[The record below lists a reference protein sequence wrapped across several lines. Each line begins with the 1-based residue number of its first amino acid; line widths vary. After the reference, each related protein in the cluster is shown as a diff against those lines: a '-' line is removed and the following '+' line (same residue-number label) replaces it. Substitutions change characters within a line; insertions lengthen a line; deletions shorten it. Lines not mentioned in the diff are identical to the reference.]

1 MATQNN
7 IRNIAII
14 AHVDHGKTTLVD
26 EMLKQGGI
34 YRENQATQDR
44 VMDSGDLER
53 ERGITILAKN
63 TSVHYKD
70 YKINI
75 VDTPGH
81 ADFGGEVERILKM
94 VNGVILLVDAAE
106 GPMPQTR
113 FVLQKALELG
123 HKVIVAVN
131 KVDKPDARIH
141 EVMDEVLELL
151 LDLDATDEQFNSP
164 TVFCSGRQGIASYSP
179 DELGKDL
186 TPLFETIVNY
196 IEAPKGDEN
205 APLQMLVSSIDYNDY
220 VGRIAVGRIERG
232 ITILAK
238 NTSVRYKDYKI
249 NIVDTPG
256 HADFGGEVERIL
268 KMVNG
273 VILLVDAA
281 EGPMPQTRF
290 VLQKALEL
298 GHKVIVAVNK
308 VDKPDARIHEV
319 MDEVLELLLDLDA
332 TDEQFNSPT
341 VFCSG
346 RHGTASY
353 SPDEMGSNLEPLFDT
368 IVRYIDAPQGDE
380 TAPLQLLVS
389 SIDYNEYVGR
399 IAIGRIER
407 GTIKVNQEVTICDFH
422 DPEMKQKGKVVALYA
437 FDGLGKAP
445 VQTASAGEIVALSGM
460 ADITIGRT
468 LCATDCVEPLPFV
481 KISDPT
487 IEMTFAVNDS
497 PFAGKEGKFVT
508 SRNLRDRLEKELLK
522 DVSLHVTEQGTDA
535 FNVAGRG
542 EMHLSIL
549 METMRRE
556 GFEFSVST
564 PRVLTKEI
572 DGKLCEPIERMVA
585 DVPEECMG
593 AVIEK
598 MGRRKGDLLGMTPM
612 GSRYRLEFKVPSR
625 GLFGYR
631 SEFLTDTKGEG
642 IMSSVLD
649 SYAPMKGEIERRL
662 VGSLIAHESGEA
674 VAYGLGGA
682 QERGALFIGPG
693 TPVYAGMVVGICS
706 RNEDMTVNVCKR
718 KQLTNMRASGS
729 DDAIRLVTPKVFS
742 LEQCLEFLADDEL
755 LECTPKSLR
764 IRKRELDHGIRMREL
779 MKRRNQE

>member
-1 MATQNN
+1 MASQEQ

-34 YRENQATQDR
+34 YRENQVTQDR

-63 TSVHYKD
+63 TSVYYKD
-70 YKINI
+70 IKINI

-151 LDLDATDEQFNSP
+151 LELDATDDQFNSP
-164 TVFCSGRQGIASYSP
+164 TVFCSGRQG
-179 DELGKDL
+179 
-186 TPLFETIVNY
+186 
-196 IEAPKGDEN
+196 
-205 APLQMLVSSIDYNDY
+205 
-220 VGRIAVGRIERG
+220 
-232 ITILAK
+232 
-238 NTSVRYKDYKI
+238 
-249 NIVDTPG
+249 
-256 HADFGGEVERIL
+256 
-268 KMVNG
+268 
-273 VILLVDAA
+273 
-281 EGPMPQTRF
+281 
-290 VLQKALEL
+290 
-298 GHKVIVAVNK
+298 
-308 VDKPDARIHEV
+308 
-319 MDEVLELLLDLDA
+319 
-332 TDEQFNSPT
+332 
-341 VFCSG
+341 
-346 RHGTASY
+346 TASY
-353 SPDEMGSNLEPLFDT
+353 SPDEPGKDLSPLFET
-368 IVRYIDAPQGDE
+368 IVEYIDPPKGDPN
-380 TAPLQLLVS
+380 ASLQLLVS

-399 IAIGRIER
+399 IAVGRIEQ
-407 GTIKVNQEVTICDFH
+407 GTIKVNQEVAICDFH
-422 DPEMKQKGKVVALYA
+422 NPELTQKGKVVALYA

-445 VQTASAGEIVALSGM
+445 VQQASAGEIVALSGI

-468 LCATDCVEPLPFV
+468 LCAPDAISPLPFV

-508 SRNLRDRLEKELLK
+508 SRNLRDRLQRELLK
-522 DVSLHVTEQGTDA
+522 DVSLRVSEQGTDA

-572 DGKLCEPIERMVA
+572 DGKVCEPIERLVA

-598 MGRRKGDLLGMTPM
+598 MGRRKADLLGMTPM
-612 GSRYRLEFKVPSR
+612 GNRYRLEFLVPSR

-631 SEFLTDTKGEG
+631 NEFLTDTRGEG

-662 VGSLIAHESGEA
+662 TGSLISFETGEA
-674 VAYGLGGA
+674 VTYGLAAA

-729 DDAIRLVTPKVFS
+729 DEALRLTTPRIFS

-764 IRKRELDHGIRMREL
+764 IRKRELDHSTRMRQL
-779 MKRRNQE
+779 MKRRAQE

>member
-1 MATQNN
+1 MATQEK

-34 YRENQATQDR
+34 YRENQATVER

-63 TSVHYKD
+63 TAVWYKD

-131 KVDKPDARIH
+131 KIDKPDARVH

-164 TVFCSGRQGIASYSP
+164 TVFCSGRQGTASYGP
-179 DELGKDL
+179 DQEGKDL
-186 TPLFETIVNY
+186 VPLFETIINY
-196 IEAPKGDEN
+196 IPAPTGDP
-205 APLQMLVSSIDYNDY
+205 A
-220 VGRIAVGRIERG
+220 
-232 ITILAK
+232 
-238 NTSVRYKDYKI
+238 
-249 NIVDTPG
+249 
-256 HADFGGEVERIL
+256 
-268 KMVNG
+268 
-273 VILLVDAA
+273 
-281 EGPMPQTRF
+281 
-290 VLQKALEL
+290 
-298 GHKVIVAVNK
+298 
-308 VDKPDARIHEV
+308 
-319 MDEVLELLLDLDA
+319 
-332 TDEQFNSPT
+332 
-341 VFCSG
+341 
-346 RHGTASY
+346 
-353 SPDEMGSNLEPLFDT
+353 
-368 IVRYIDAPQGDE
+368 
-380 TAPLQLLVS
+380 APLQLLVS

-399 IAIGRIER
+399 IAVGRVER
-407 GTIKVNQEVTICDFH
+407 GTIKVNQEVTICDYH
-422 DPEMKQKGKVVALYA
+422 DPDIHQKGKVVALYTY
-437 FDGLGKAP
+437 DGLSKAP
-445 VQTASAGEIVALSGM
+445 VQEASAGEIVALSGM

-468 LCATDCVEPLPFV
+468 LCAPDTLEPLPFV
-481 KISDPT
+481 KISPPT

-564 PRVLTKEI
+564 PRVLTQEI

-593 AVIEK
+593 SVIEK
-598 MGRRKGDLLGMTPM
+598 MGRRKGDLLSMTPM
-612 GSRYRLEFKVPSR
+612 GSRYRLEFLVPSR

-631 SEFLTDTKGEG
+631 NEFLTDTRGEG
-642 IMSSVLD
+642 IMSSVLET
-649 SYAPMKGEIERRL
+649 YAPMKGEIERRL
-662 VGSLIAHESGEA
+662 TGSLISFETGEA
-674 VAYGLGGA
+674 SSYGLFNA
-682 QERGALFIGPG
+682 QERGSLFIGPG

-706 RNEDMTVNVCKR
+706 RNEDMTVNVCKK

-729 DDAIRLVTPKVFS
+729 DEALRLTTPRVFS

-764 IRKRELDHGIRMREL
+764 IRKRELDHSLRMRQL
-779 MKRRNQE
+779 MKKRNQE

>member
-1 MATQNN
+1 MATQEN

-34 YRENQATQDR
+34 YRENQATVDR

-131 KVDKPDARIH
+131 KIDKPDARIQ

-164 TVFCSGRQGIASYSP
+164 TVFCSGRQGTAAYSP
-179 DELGKDL
+179 DEVGTDL
-186 TPLFETIVNY
+186 TPLFETIINY
-196 IEAPKGDEN
+196 IPAPEGDEN
-205 APLQMLVSSIDYNDY
+205 
-220 VGRIAVGRIERG
+220 
-232 ITILAK
+232 
-238 NTSVRYKDYKI
+238 
-249 NIVDTPG
+249 
-256 HADFGGEVERIL
+256 
-268 KMVNG
+268 
-273 VILLVDAA
+273 
-281 EGPMPQTRF
+281 
-290 VLQKALEL
+290 
-298 GHKVIVAVNK
+298 
-308 VDKPDARIHEV
+308 
-319 MDEVLELLLDLDA
+319 
-332 TDEQFNSPT
+332 
-341 VFCSG
+341 
-346 RHGTASY
+346 
-353 SPDEMGSNLEPLFDT
+353 
-368 IVRYIDAPQGDE
+368 
-380 TAPLQLLVS
+380 APLQLLVS

-399 IAIGRIER
+399 IAVGRVER
-407 GTIKVNQEVTICDFH
+407 GTIRVNQEVTICDYH
-422 DPEMKQKGKVVALYA
+422 DETLKQKGKVVALYA

-445 VQTASAGEIVALSGM
+445 IQEASAGEIVALSGM

-468 LCATDCVEPLPFV
+468 LCAPDAVEPLPFV

-522 DVSLHVTEQGTDA
+522 DVSLHVTEASTDS

-556 GFEFSVST
+556 GYEFSVST

-674 VAYGLGGA
+674 VAYGLGAA
-682 QERGALFIGPG
+682 QERGSLFIGPG

-729 DDAIRLVTPKVFS
+729 DDAIRLVTPRVLS
-742 LEQCLEFLADDEL
+742 LEQCIEYLADDEL

-764 IRKRELDHGIRMREL
+764 IRKRELDHATRMRNL
-779 MKRRNQE
+779 MKKRNQE

>member
-1 MATQNN
+1 MATQEK

-34 YRENQATQDR
+34 YRENQATVER

-63 TSVHYKD
+63 TAVWYKD

-131 KVDKPDARIH
+131 KIDKPDARVH

-164 TVFCSGRQGIASYSP
+164 TVFCSGRQGTASYGP
-179 DELGKDL
+179 DQEGKDL
-186 TPLFETIVNY
+186 IPLFETIINY
-196 IEAPKGDEN
+196 IPAPTGDP
-205 APLQMLVSSIDYNDY
+205 A
-220 VGRIAVGRIERG
+220 
-232 ITILAK
+232 
-238 NTSVRYKDYKI
+238 
-249 NIVDTPG
+249 
-256 HADFGGEVERIL
+256 
-268 KMVNG
+268 
-273 VILLVDAA
+273 
-281 EGPMPQTRF
+281 
-290 VLQKALEL
+290 
-298 GHKVIVAVNK
+298 
-308 VDKPDARIHEV
+308 
-319 MDEVLELLLDLDA
+319 
-332 TDEQFNSPT
+332 
-341 VFCSG
+341 
-346 RHGTASY
+346 
-353 SPDEMGSNLEPLFDT
+353 
-368 IVRYIDAPQGDE
+368 
-380 TAPLQLLVS
+380 APLQLLVS

-399 IAIGRIER
+399 IAVGRVER
-407 GTIKVNQEVTICDFH
+407 GTIKVNQEVTICDYH
-422 DPEMKQKGKVVALYA
+422 DPDVRQKGKVVALYTY
-437 FDGLGKAP
+437 DGLSKAP
-445 VQTASAGEIVALSGM
+445 VQEASAGEIVALSGM
-460 ADITIGRT
+460 SDITIGRT
-468 LCATDCVEPLPFV
+468 LCAPDALEPLPFV
-481 KISDPT
+481 KISPPT

-497 PFAGKEGKFVT
+497 PFAGKEGKYVT

-564 PRVLTKEI
+564 PRVLTQEI

-585 DVPEECMG
+585 DVPEACMG
-593 AVIEK
+593 SVIEK
-598 MGRRKGDLLGMTPM
+598 MGRRKGDLLSMTPM
-612 GSRYRLEFKVPSR
+612 GSRYRLEFLVPSR

-631 SEFLTDTKGEG
+631 NEFLTDTRGEG
-642 IMSSVLD
+642 IMSSVLET
-649 SYAPMKGEIERRL
+649 YAPMKGEIERRL
-662 VGSLIAHESGEA
+662 TGSLISFETGEA
-674 VAYGLGGA
+674 SSYGLFNA
-682 QERGALFIGPG
+682 QERGTLFIGPG

-706 RNEDMTVNVCKR
+706 RNEDMTVNVCKK

-729 DDAIRLVTPKVFS
+729 DEALRLTTPRVFS

-764 IRKRELDHGIRMREL
+764 IRKRELDHSLRMRQL
-779 MKRRNQE
+779 MKKRNQE

>member
-1 MATQNN
+1 MASQDK

-34 YRENQATQDR
+34 YRENQATVDR

-53 ERGITILAKN
+53 ERGLTILAKN

-113 FVLQKALELG
+113 FVLQKSLELG

-131 KVDKPDARIH
+131 KVDKPDARVH

-164 TVFCSGRQGIASYSP
+164 TIFCSGRQ
-179 DELGKDL
+179 
-186 TPLFETIVNY
+186 
-196 IEAPKGDEN
+196 
-205 APLQMLVSSIDYNDY
+205 
-220 VGRIAVGRIERG
+220 
-232 ITILAK
+232 
-238 NTSVRYKDYKI
+238 
-249 NIVDTPG
+249 
-256 HADFGGEVERIL
+256 
-268 KMVNG
+268 
-273 VILLVDAA
+273 
-281 EGPMPQTRF
+281 
-290 VLQKALEL
+290 
-298 GHKVIVAVNK
+298 
-308 VDKPDARIHEV
+308 
-319 MDEVLELLLDLDA
+319 
-332 TDEQFNSPT
+332 
-341 VFCSG
+341 
-346 RHGTASY
+346 GTASY
-353 SPDEMGSNLEPLFDT
+353 SPDEMGTDLKPLFET
-368 IVRYIDAPQGDE
+368 IIQYIDAPKGDPN
-380 TAPLQLLVS
+380 APLQLLVS

-399 IAIGRIER
+399 IAIGRVEQ
-407 GTIKVNQEVTICDFH
+407 GTIKVNQDVVICDYH
-422 DPEMKQKGKVVALYA
+422 DPGMKVRGKVVALYT
-437 FDGLGKAP
+437 FDGLGKVP
-445 VQTASAGEIVALSGM
+445 VQEASAGEIVALSGM

-468 LCATDCVEPLPFV
+468 LCAPEAVEPLPFV

-508 SRNLRDRLEKELLK
+508 SRNLRERLEKELLK

-556 GFEFSVST
+556 GYEFSVST

-572 DGKLCEPIERMVA
+572 DGKVCEPIERMVA

-593 AVIEK
+593 SVIEK
-598 MGRRKGDLLGMTPM
+598 MGRRKGDLLSMTPM
-612 GSRYRLEFKVPSR
+612 GSRYRLEFLVPSR

-631 SEFLTDTKGEG
+631 SEFLTDTRGEG

-662 VGSLIAHESGEA
+662 TGSLVAFETGEA
-674 VAYGLGGA
+674 VAYGLAAA
-682 QERGALFIGPG
+682 QERGTLFITPG
-693 TPVYAGMVVGICS
+693 TPVYAGMVIGICS

-718 KQLTNMRASGS
+718 KQLTNMRAAGS
-729 DDAIRLVTPKVFS
+729 DEATRLTPPKNMS

-764 IRKRELDHGIRMREL
+764 IRKRELDHATRMREL
-779 MKRRNQE
+779 MKKRNQ